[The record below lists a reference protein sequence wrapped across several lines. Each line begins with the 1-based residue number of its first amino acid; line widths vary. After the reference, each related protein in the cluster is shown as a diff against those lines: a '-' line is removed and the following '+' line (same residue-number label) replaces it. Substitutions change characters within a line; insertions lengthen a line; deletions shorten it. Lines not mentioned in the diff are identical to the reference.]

1 MIGSSPMSKRRAPGR
16 DDSTLYPENVDTGA
30 ARAVAVCFGGCSAVR
45 CLPAAAA
52 SGECAPCADPDAST
66 RRAQVCLVLFYLVL
80 SLAILPE
87 MGGGDWQSVR
97 CRAKEAYVAAEPSK
111 VRCSPPLLRPAAAG
125 ERAAAERAARRCAAA
140 RAT

>member
-1 MIGSSPMSKRRAPGR
+1 MP
-16 DDSTLYPENVDTGA
+16 
-30 ARAVAVCFGGCSAVR
+30 SA
-45 CLPAAAA
+45 LAAALLCA
-52 SGECAPCADPDAST
+52 ACSSGECVPCADPDACT